1 MAAGP
6 SVDPGRW
13 LGTGL
18 DEHQARRWTS
28 WYRWVTLAMLA
39 AAVLTIAAAA
49 KRTRRVAAENQIPLT
64 SNEITHLLA
73 TLITGPAH
81 SPGHRLHWSQWR
93 RRHQHRART
102 CHHQRQAAQQQP
114 T

>member
-1 MAAGP
+1 
-6 SVDPGRW
+6 
-13 LGTGL
+13 
-18 DEHQARRWTS
+18 
-28 WYRWVTLAMLA
+28 MLA

-49 KRTRRVAAENQIPLT
+49 KRTRRVVPADQIPLT
-64 SNEITHLLA
+64 RNEIAHLLA
-73 TLITGPAH
+73 TLIIALAH

-102 CHHQRQAAQQQP
+102 CHYRRQAAQEQA